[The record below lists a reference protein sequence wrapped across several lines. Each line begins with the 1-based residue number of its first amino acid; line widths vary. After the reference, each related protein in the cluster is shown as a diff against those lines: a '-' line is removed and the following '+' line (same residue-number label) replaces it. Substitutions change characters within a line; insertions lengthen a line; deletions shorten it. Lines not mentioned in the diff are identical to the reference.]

1 MKSCTYQCF
10 GEHLDNE
17 NIDYFMISKTGIK
30 VSEYKVV
37 TDTYDGVYPS
47 DHFPIVMKFTLENGE
62 SDAE

>member
-1 MKSCTYQCF
+1 
-10 GEHLDNE
+10 
-17 NIDYFMISKTGIK
+17 MISKTGIK